1 MKQAEDKFTID
12 IFDEMHERPAPEVS
26 TAVLKLISERNVGD
40 MDKAKDAF
48 YAWER
53 ANNEQDL
60 SDRDRWLWTAGWI
73 QAQTDIADEDPK
85 YIAWLE
91 EMFWRDKPCE

>member
-12 IFDEMHERPAPEVS
+12 IFDEMHER
-26 TAVLKLISERNVGD
+26 NVRD

-73 QAQTDIADEDPK
+73 QAQTDIAEEDPK